1 MKYRKGVFIVTFTNV
16 GAHKSKISGATKSEK
31 KKDFVG
37 KRIEY
42 LILKRKLHWIGWEFP
57 KGGKKS
63 SESYKK
69 SVKREI
75 SEETGQKPSKIINL
89 NVNGK
94 YKYPKKIE
102 DRPGIIGQTYKLY
115 AVEIKKMGIKIDK
128 IEHTDYKWVNF
139 KDALRKLT
147 WKDQRKC
154 LKIVNSYL
162 INGEKK

>member
-1 MKYRKGVFIVTFTNV
+1 MKYRRGIFIVTY
-16 GAHKSKISGATKSEK
+16 TKEK
-31 KKDFVG
+31 KIK
-37 KRIEY
+37 Y

-75 SEETGQKPSKIINL
+75 FEETGQRLLRIINL

-115 AVEIKKMGIKIDK
+115 AVEIKRNKIKIDK
-128 IEHTDYKWVNF
+128 LEHSNYMWVDF

-162 INGEKK
+162 IYGKKK